1 MKKSISVVTI
11 VSLFSSIL
19 LPTVVMAEDSEL
31 KVSNG
36 KESTIISEE
45 TKDVAGESS
54 ENNEK
59 TELVDSVETD
69 LSKSNQ
75 DNVAINSDQ
84 SIVENESV
92 FKEEKETASA
102 SISLEEQG
110 KENEKQSSNETEEK
124 KQENIEN
131 SDGVVQEEENTGEI
145 QEEQDVINNDLK
157 NEDREDTKSMDNVE
171 TFNSNGTERADWNI
185 SSETAT
191 EIILEKYKGSSKEI
205 VIPTELDG
213 KQVVVQNWKILLPDD
228 ITSLTVKEVNNRKI
242 KLYSN
247 ASNIFTFKTNLRT
260 VDLHGLDVSSV
271 TNMSSMFRRC
281 RSLESVEG
289 LRDWDVSSVTNMSD
303 MFNNCTS
310 LNNVEGL
317 RDWDVSSV
325 TGMNDMFNNCT
336 SLNNVEVLKGWD
348 VSSVTSMNDMFN
360 SCTSLNNV
368 EELRDWD
375 VSSVTSMSRMFSD
388 CRSLES
394 VEELRDW
401 DVSSVAN
408 MDNMFRYCSSLEVV
422 DLSGWKTDSL
432 QNISRM
438 FSDSNNLKAVDLSGF
453 TLDKINSP
461 MSNIFYNTSLTDTPL
476 LVIAKDGKLKNY
488 NYESDKRIPT
498 KNIFDANSGA
508 FDNGDTEHSAK
519 HVYVIED
526 TENATINELIENAK
540 TSVGIPT
547 KTGYT
552 FGGWEENTVRTR
564 INNLLEVYNKLT
576 ATYKAKWTANE
587 YKIKFD
593 ANGGTG
599 IMPDQAMKYDQAE
612 KLTKNEY
619 TKEGYTFKGWS
630 ITPDG
635 NVVYSDEVEVKNLT
649 NKAND
654 SITLYAVWEINNYNV
669 TFDSQ
674 GGSSVDGQNV
684 EYNAVVEKPTDPTKE
699 GYTFGGWYKEAEC
712 ITAWNFDTD
721 KMPAGNITLYAKWI
735 LNTSELNHVP
745 KINATDKILT
755 VGDPF
760 NPLDGVT
767 AHDKEDGDIELTED
781 NIIANN
787 VDMSQAG
794 TYSVTYKVTDSKGAS
809 SIKTITVVVNPKMEG
824 LNHIPTINAT
834 DKILT
839 VGDPF
844 NPLDGVT
851 AHDKED
857 GDIELTEANIIANN
871 VDTSKIG
878 RYSVTYKVTDSN
890 GASTTKTIIVT
901 VKEKITNSD
910 NVNNQQN
917 NVTITNSAQRNIK
930 KQYENTGKKKMFPNT
945 GEIMNNYGLLS
956 GILLVLVSGLIV
968 IKRKLK
974 I

>member
-59 TELVDSVETD
+59 TELVDNVETD

-260 VDLHGLDVSSV
+260 VDLHGLDVASV

-289 LRDWDVSSVTNMSD
+289 LRDWDVSSVTDMSD
-303 MFNNCTS
+303 MFNNCTSLNNVEGLRDWDVSSVTNMSRMFFVCTS

-745 KINATDKILT
+745 
-755 VGDPF
+755 
-760 NPLDGVT
+760 
-767 AHDKEDGDIELTED
+767 
-781 NIIANN
+781 
-787 VDMSQAG
+787 
-794 TYSVTYKVTDSKGAS
+794 
-809 SIKTITVVVNPKMEG
+809 
-824 LNHIPTINAT
+824 
-834 DKILT
+834 
-839 VGDPF
+839 
-844 NPLDGVT
+844 
-851 AHDKED
+851 
-857 GDIELTEANIIANN
+857 
-871 VDTSKIG
+871 
-878 RYSVTYKVTDSN
+878 
-890 GASTTKTIIVT
+890 
-901 VKEKITNSD
+901 
-910 NVNNQQN
+910 
-917 NVTITNSAQRNIK
+917 
-930 KQYENTGKKKMFPNT
+930 
-945 GEIMNNYGLLS
+945 
-956 GILLVLVSGLIV
+956 
-968 IKRKLK
+968 
-974 I
+974 